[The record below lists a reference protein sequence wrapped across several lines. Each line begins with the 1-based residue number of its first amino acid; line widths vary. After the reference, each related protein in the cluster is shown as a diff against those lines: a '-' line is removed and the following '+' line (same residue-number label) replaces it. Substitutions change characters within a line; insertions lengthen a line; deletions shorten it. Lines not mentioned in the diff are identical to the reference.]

1 MKKQLLLVLASFSF
15 SISYSQTWV
24 DKMQDPSGNFYD
36 VKADFENY
44 WSQKDNTE
52 KGKGYKVY
60 KRWENFVE
68 RRVYPSGNLSLLTQ
82 TAKNYDDFL
91 STYTAPTNGG
101 DKIIGNG
108 NNLTASATFTAMGP
122 FGAMTGN
129 AGGQFLKSGRLNFVT
144 IDPTNSSNLWV
155 GAPAGGLW
163 KSTNGGTTWTTNTDN
178 LGVIGC
184 SDLAIDPTN
193 TSTMYL
199 ATGDGDAGDTRSIGV
214 LKSTDGGLTW
224 NTTGLTSAVTSN
236 FLIRRLVIDPSNTQI
251 LLAATSSG
259 IYRTIN
265 GGTSWTLVSSGTAYD
280 IEFKPGNSSVIYASG
295 PTFKLST
302 NGGASFTVIS
312 LGIPTTGIN
321 RMAIAVTPH
330 DANYVYVLASLSS
343 NSGFQGLYRSTS
355 SGTSFTLMSSS
366 PNLLGWSNAGTDT
379 GGQGWYDLCIAA
391 SPLDKNEVVTGGVNV
406 WRSINGG
413 STWSIYGHWVGSGA
427 PFTHADHHD
436 LEYDAAG
443 NLYNANDG
451 TLYKRVGA
459 SWTEISGAMNISQI
473 YRLGLSTL
481 TANKWIS
488 GHQDNGTSIWTG
500 TTYNAELGGDGMDC
514 FFDRTN
520 DNNVFGEYQNGSLQ
534 RSTNGGVS
542 WSSATSG
549 LTGTSPW
556 VTIWKQ
562 DPVSANTIY
571 VGRTDLFKSTNLA
584 VSWSTL
590 TAIPASG
597 TIREFAIAP
606 SNNQVIYVLKSSGI
620 FKTINGGTSWT
631 NVTGTVPVGS
641 ALPEYIC
648 IDPTDPNNAWVV
660 LSGYSSG
667 NKVFMTTNGGT
678 SWTNYS
684 ANLPNLP
691 TNCCIYQPGTNDRIY
706 VGMDVG
712 IYYRDNSSANWTLYN
727 QGLPNVPVSDFEI
740 SPASPS
746 LLHVATYG
754 RGVWVASLFTTP
766 ATPISAFAVT
776 SAPKCEDASIT
787 FTDQSINSPTSWLWS
802 VTPGAG
808 VNISSATAQH
818 PIITFPNGGNYIVSV
833 VASNS
838 LGAGTTYSQV
848 VSILGLPNLVIPN
861 SIQAVCVGSPVTFS
875 VTGAASYSWS
885 NGGGNGPSATF
896 FPSTASTYTVFA
908 GQSGCSSSTVC
919 SVSLNPLPVISIS
932 GLSSIC
938 SGGTAVLLANGAA
951 TYTWNTFATTP
962 ILTVSPLVTTSYS
975 VIGKTGSGC
984 SGTSTKLITVN
995 PLPTVFVSGPD
1006 AVCLGSSA
1014 QLTASGAFSYT
1025 WNTNSMANSIQ
1036 VAPVFATTYSV
1047 IGMDANG
1054 CSNTYNKIITVNPL
1068 PTINL
1073 LTNNLIVCVMHQ
1085 VDITASGAAN
1095 YTWMPSFINGNQ
1107 ISFTANSSITYTCLG
1122 LDTNL
1127 CSNSAQITISVNE
1140 CVGLKGLSANDET
1153 LFHVFPNPSNGK
1165 FTIQSNNPSIQNI
1178 DFQLFDAAGKL
1189 VLQETLKLS
1198 SGDHKVLMDLGHLS
1212 AGLYFL
1218 KLQGDTRQQ
1227 FIKLVKE
1234 DN

>member
-1 MKKQLLLVLASFSF
+1 MKKQLLLVLATFL
-15 SISYSQTWV
+15 YSQAFTQTWV
-24 DKMQDPSGNFYD
+24 DKMQDPNGNFYD

-44 WSQKDNTE
+44 WLQKDNTE
-52 KGKGYKVY
+52 KGKGYKVF

-68 RRVYPSGNLSLLTQ
+68 RRVYPSGNLSLLSQ
-82 TAKNYDDFL
+82 TTKNYNDFL
-91 STYTAPTNGG
+91 STYTAPTPGG
-101 DKIIGNG
+101 NKTIGNG

-122 FGAMTGN
+122 FGAMAGN

-144 IDPTNSSNLWV
+144 IDPNNSSNLWV

-193 TSTMYL
+193 TSVMYL

-214 LKSTDGGLTW
+214 LKSTDAGLTW
-224 NTTGLTSAVTSN
+224 NTTGLASAVTSN

-251 LLAATSSG
+251 VLAATSSG
-259 IYRTIN
+259 IYRTVN
-265 GGTSWTLVSSGTAYD
+265 GGTNWTLVSSGTAYD

-312 LGIPTTGIN
+312 AGIPTTGIN

-330 DANYVYVLASLSS
+330 DANYVYVLASKSS
-343 NSGFQGLYRSTS
+343 DSGFEGLYRSTN

-366 PNLLGWSNAGTDT
+366 PNLLGWSNAGTDA
-379 GGQGWYDLCIAA
+379 GGQGWYDLCVAV

-436 LEYDAAG
+436 LEYDATG
-443 NLYNANDG
+443 TLFNANDG
-451 TLYKRVGA
+451 TVYKRVGA
-459 SWTEISGAMNISQI
+459 TWTEISGTMNISQI
-473 YRLGLSTL
+473 YRLGLSSL

-500 TTYNAELGGDGMDC
+500 TSYNAELGGDGMDC

-534 RSTNGGVS
+534 RSTNGGIS

-562 DPVSANTIY
+562 DPVAATTIY

-678 SWTNYS
+678 TWTNYS

-691 TNCCIYQPGTNDRIY
+691 ANCCIYQPGTNDRIY

-727 QGLPNVPVSDFEI
+727 QGLPNVPISDFEI

-754 RGVWVASLFTTP
+754 RGVWVASLFSTP
-766 ATPISAFAVT
+766 STPVSGFSVSA
-776 SAPKCEDASIT
+776 APKCEDTSIP
-787 FTDQSINSPTSWLWS
+787 FFDQSSNSPTVWSWS
-802 VTPGAG
+802 VSPSAG
-808 VNISSATAQH
+808 VVISSPGSQN
-818 PIITFPNGGNYIVSV
+818 PVITFPNGGNYVVSV

-838 LGAGTTYSQV
+838 LGAGSTYSQV
-848 VSILGLPNLVIPN
+848 VSITSIPSLVIPN
-861 SIQAVCVGSPVTFS
+861 SIQAVCAGSPVTFS
-875 VTGAASYSWS
+875 VSGASSYSWS

-896 FPSTASTYTVFA
+896 LPNSTTTYTVFA
-908 GQSGCSSSTVC
+908 GLSGCSSSTVC
-919 SVSLNPLPVISIS
+919 SVSLIALPVISIN

-938 SGGTAVLLANGAA
+938 SGGSAVLLANGAA
-951 TYTWNTFATTP
+951 TYTWNTLATTQ
-962 ILTVSPLVTTSYS
+962 IITVSPFTTTSYT
-975 VIGKTGSGC
+975 VLGKSGAGC
-984 SGTSTKLITVN
+984 VSNATTMVTVN
-995 PLPTVFVSGPD
+995 PLPTVSISGPN
-1006 AVCLGSSA
+1006 AICMGSSA
-1014 QLTASGAFSYT
+1014 QLVATGAFSYT
-1025 WNTNSMANSIQ
+1025 WNTNSMTNAIS
-1036 VAPVFATTYSV
+1036 VSPVFATTYSV
-1047 IGMDANG
+1047 LGMDANG
-1054 CSNTYNKIITVNPL
+1054 CRNSFNKTILVNAL
-1068 PTINL
+1068 PSINL
-1073 LTNNLIVCVMHQ
+1073 LTPNLIVCSQDQ
-1085 VDITASGAAN
+1085 VAISAMGANN
-1095 YTWMPSFINGNQ
+1095 YTWLPGGQTTNPLTFV
-1107 ISFTANSSITYTCLG
+1107 ANTSITYTCIG
-1122 LDTNL
+1122 ADTNA
-1127 CSNSAQITISVNE
+1127 CSNSAQLSFNVNE
-1140 CVGLKGLSANDET
+1140 CVGIKNASEAVEN
-1153 LFHVFPNPSNGK
+1153 LFQLFPNPNSGILTLK
-1165 FTIQSNNPSIQNI
+1165 SNNSYI
-1178 DFQLFDAAGKL
+1178 DRINLEVFDALGKL
-1189 VLQETLKLS
+1189 VMTEGLSMLQTNNEAMLDITKLT
-1198 SGDHKVLMDLGHLS
+1198 GGV
-1212 AGLYFL
+1212 YFV
-1218 KLQGDTRQQ
+1218 KLTANGKHT
-1227 FIKLVKE
+1227 FVKLIKE
-1234 DN
+1234 D